1 MVRAMLT
8 IGCVLKTGGE
18 FHWRQAAILR
28 DSVARNMPRA
38 IPYKFRV
45 LTNDPEAT
53 DPVKL
58 EYSLPGWWSKMEL
71 FRPAVR
77 ESWGDTLYFDLDTA
91 IVGYL
96 GSIATYCNVYPNFT
110 ILRDFYRSNGYGS
123 GMMFIPAKFIAPW
136 AKFDVEIIPE
146 YASANLGDQ
155 QFLEQFPA
163 QRWQDVCPRQ
173 IHSFKPA
180 AFPGATL
187 GAKPKDASVVC
198 FHGKPRPWE
207 TKANHWIRDYWKLS
221 PVPDRRDPTE
231 TYVQSFDQMMGT
243 EGHNAAD
250 GI

>member
-1 MVRAMLT
+1 MLA
-8 IGCVLKTGGE
+8 IGTVLKTGGE
-18 FHWRQAAILR
+18 FNWSQAAILR
-28 DSVARNMPRA
+28 DSVARNMPRT

-45 LTNDPEAT
+45 LTNDREAS

-58 EYSLPGWWSKMEL
+58 EYNLPGWWSKMEL
-71 FRPAVR
+71 FRPEVR

-91 IVGYL
+91 IVGGL
-96 GSIATYCNVYPNFT
+96 GDIATVCNARPNFT
-110 ILRDFYRSNGYGS
+110 VLRDFYRSNGYGS
-123 GMMFIPAKFIAPW
+123 GMMFIPAKLTEPW

-155 QFLEQFPA
+155 QFLEKFPA
-163 QRWQDVCPRQ
+163 VRWQDLVPRQ

-187 GAKPKDASVVC
+187 GGKPKDARVVC

-207 TKANHWIRDYWKLS
+207 TKANHWIREYWRHS
-221 PVPDRRDPTE
+221 THADNRNPTE
-231 TYVQSFDQMMGT
+231 TYVESFDQHIGT
-243 EGHNAAD
+243 EGHNASD